1 MAAFIGVSCYDGGM
15 TDPATPDDTEFQ
27 LLGLPTSDEDAEL
40 RARIPFEMLA
50 SQFVDDL
57 RHGRKPSVDLFARR
71 FPIHAAQ
78 IREVFPVLAMLEN
91 ARIDRESRS
100 MRRNMPDRFPLT
112 RLGNCELLNEIGR
125 GGMGVVFHARD
136 LATDQH
142 VAVKILPWRVSIVPE
157 WVARFEREAQTAG
170 QLRHKNIVPVYRYGQ
185 EDGYCYFVMQL
196 VRGIGLD
203 RIIEFL
209 GRSAEG
215 LRVEDI
221 SLPQSAD
228 EIPLNGVEK
237 AERSGKPADNSP
249 GGRLTRTSW
258 RDFAKVAIQATQA
271 LRAAHR
277 AGICHND
284 IKPGNLL
291 LDAEGRVWVTD
302 FGLSQSVSPAE
313 IVQQSNDSGGRIL
326 SPLQRRVEQQK
337 KRSSLASSTSVG
349 GTLRYMAP
357 ERFLGKQSA
366 ASDLYSLGATLYEL
380 CLQSPPFDHENRD
393 ALVAQIL
400 EQRPV
405 SPRTICNEIPRALE
419 TIILNCLEKHPS
431 DRYLS
436 ADGLLTDLLRFTR
449 GQSISSTRRM
459 SFGGFFRRLT
469 HRLSKR
475 QTLGEE

>member
-1 MAAFIGVSCYDGGM
+1 M
-15 TDPATPDDTEFQ
+15 TEPASSDDTDFQ
-27 LLGLPTSDEDAEL
+27 LLGLPTSDENADL

-57 RHGRKPSVDLFARR
+57 RHGRKPSVELFARR
-71 FPIHAAQ
+71 FPPHAAQ
-78 IREVFPVLAMLEN
+78 IKEVFPVLAMLEN

-125 GGMGVVFHARD
+125 GGMGVVFNARD

-157 WVARFEREAQTAG
+157 WVARFEREAQTAA

-203 RIIEFL
+203 RIIESL
-209 GRSAEG
+209 GRSVEG

-221 SLPQSAD
+221 SLPQSAE
-228 EIPLNGVEK
+228 EIPLSSEPK
-237 AERSGKPADNSP
+237 ASGRVKANDGTS

-302 FGLSQSVSPAE
+302 FGLSQPVDPSE
-313 IVQQSNDSGGRIL
+313 LVQQPSEKDGRIL
-326 SPLQRRVEQQK
+326 SPLQRRVEQK
-337 KRSSLASSTSVG
+337 NRSSLASSTSVG

-357 ERFLGKQSA
+357 ERFLGKQSV

-405 SPRTICNEIPRALE
+405 APRTICQEIPRGLE
-419 TIILNCLEKHPS
+419 TIILNCLEKHPA
-431 DRYLS
+431 DRYPS
-436 ADGLLTDLLRFTR
+436 ADALLADILRFSR

-469 HRLSKR
+469 SRLSKR
-475 QTLGEE
+475 QSPAEE